1 MNTHEY
7 QLDLA
12 VTIVDR
18 GRDKKVLTIYKSLGI
33 TSWMNVYGR
42 GTASSEILQYLGL
55 GEPERDVQ
63 FSLISR
69 GMVPQFT
76 EQLKQKLSIEKP
88 GQGIMFTIPVSSIA
102 GRRTLEKI
110 CAPSNS
116 ANENAKEVSPM
127 EETRSADT
135 TFEYSLIV
143 TILNSGS
150 AEAVMEAAKNAGA
163 GGGTVIHGRGLNAKN
178 AEKFFGFTIQAEK
191 DMLLIV
197 AKTSE
202 KDAIMRAIAAS
213 QDMTAEGRGMT
224 FSLPV
229 NGLLGISR
237 MMQTENAE

>member
-18 GRDKKVLTIYKSLGI
+18 GQDKKVLSICRSLGI
-33 TSWMNVYGR
+33 HTWMNLYGR
-42 GTASSEILQYLGL
+42 GTATSDVLQYLGL

-63 FSLISR
+63 VALMSR
-69 GMVPQFT
+69 CMVPQFR
-76 EQLKQKLSIEKP
+76 EQLKQRLSIEKP
-88 GQGIMFTIPVSSIA
+88 GHGIMFTIPVSSIA
-102 GRRTLEKI
+102 GRHTLEKI
-110 CAPSNS
+110 CAPSGNT
-116 ANENAKEVSPM
+116 NENAKEVSPM
-127 EETRSADT
+127 EETRPADT

-150 AEAVMEAAKNAGA
+150 AEDVMEAAKKAGA
-163 GGGTVIHGRGLNAKN
+163 GGGTVLHGRGLNAKN

-197 AKTSE
+197 AKTAE
-202 KDAIMRAIAAS
+202 KDAIMRAIAVS

-229 NGLLGISR
+229 NGLMGISR
-237 MMQTENAE
+237 MMQTESAE

>member
-1 MNTHEY
+1 MNKQEY

-12 VTIVDR
+12 VTVVDR
-18 GRDKKVLTIYKSLGI
+18 GQDKKVLSICKALGI
-33 TSWMNVYGR
+33 TAWMNVFGR
-42 GTASSEILQYLGL
+42 GTASSDVLQYLGL

-63 FSLISR
+63 FTLISR
-69 GMVPQFT
+69 AAVPRLT
-76 EQLKQKLSIEKP
+76 ELLKQKLSIEKP
-88 GQGIMFTIPVSSIA
+88 GHGIMFTIPVGSIA
-102 GRRTLEKI
+102 GRRTLERI
-110 CAPSNS
+110 CAPTGN
-116 ANENAKEVSPM
+116 ANENAKEVPPM
-127 EETRSADT
+127 EETRSADM

-150 AEAVMEAAKNAGA
+150 AEDVMEAAKKAGA

-197 AKTSE
+197 AKTAE
-202 KDAIMRAIAAS
+202 KDAIMLAIAAS

-237 MMQTENAE
+237 MMQTDTAE

>member
-1 MNTHEY
+1 MNKQEY

-12 VTIVDR
+12 VTVVDR
-18 GRDKKVLTIYKSLGI
+18 GKDKKVLSIYKAMSLPV
-33 TSWMNVYGR
+33 WMNVYGR
-42 GTASSEILQYLGL
+42 GTASNEVLQVLGL
-55 GEPERDVQ
+55 GEPEKDVQ
-63 FSLISR
+63 FTLLSR
-69 GMVPQFT
+69 SAVPQFT
-76 EQLKQKLSIEKP
+76 ELLKQKLSMEKP
-88 GQGIMFTIPVSSIA
+88 GHGIMFTIPVSSIA

-110 CAPSNS
+110 CTPTDS
-116 ANENAKEVSPM
+116 ANENAKEVPPM
-127 EETRSADT
+127 EETKSADM

-197 AKTSE
+197 AKTTE
-202 KDAIMRAIAAS
+202 KDDIMRAIAAS

-229 NGLLGISR
+229 NGLFGISR
-237 MMQTENAE
+237 MMQTDGAE